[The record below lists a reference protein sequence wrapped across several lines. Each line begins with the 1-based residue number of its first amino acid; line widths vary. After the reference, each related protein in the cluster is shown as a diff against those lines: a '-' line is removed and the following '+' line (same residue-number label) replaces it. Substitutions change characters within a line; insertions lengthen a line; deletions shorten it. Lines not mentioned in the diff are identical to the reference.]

1 MIGIFILDEIP
12 KVSKQLVLAHSKIN
26 DGISGYFYFRESD
39 CVDVCS
45 VDKGSEFFGIL
56 DDTSGFGACLFI
68 LNLELEKDNLL
79 LQHNLH
85 VKENTLIDKDLHVKG
100 NTVVDGNTEID
111 GKTEIHDTLTVDNN
125 IRGNANADITGNLNV
140 NGNIV
145 SKATITGKSPNTSIF
160 LNPANVAMILGAS
173 MSGAPAPLQAVQV
186 DMNNSI

>member
-39 CVDVCS
+39 CADVCS
-45 VDKGSEFFGIL
+45 VDKGHEFFGVL

-68 LNLELEKDNLL
+68 LNLELEQSNLL

-85 VKENTLIDKDLHVKG
+85 VKESALIDKDLHVKG

-160 LNPANVAMILGAS
+160 LNPANVAMILGAA

>member
-12 KVSKQLVLAHSKIN
+12 TVAKQLVLGHSKIN

-39 CVDVCS
+39 CADVCS
-45 VDKGSEFFGIL
+45 VESGSEFFGVL

-68 LNLELEKDNLL
+68 IDLELEKDNLL

-85 VKENTLIDKDLHVKG
+85 VKENVLIDKDLHVK
-100 NTVVDGNTEID
+100 GNTEID

-125 IRGNANADITGNLNV
+125 ITGRANADIMGNLNV

-160 LNPANVAMILGAS
+160 LNPANVAMILGAA

>member
-39 CVDVCS
+39 CADVCS
-45 VDKGSEFFGIL
+45 VDKGNEFFGVL

-68 LNLELEKDNLL
+68 LNLELEQSNLL

-85 VKENTLIDKDLHVKG
+85 VKENALIDKDLHVKG

-160 LNPANVAMILGAS
+160 LNPANVAMILGAA

>member
-12 KVSKQLVLAHSKIN
+12 KVNKQLVLGHSKIN

-39 CVDVCS
+39 CADVCS
-45 VDKGSEFFGIL
+45 VDKGHEFFGVL

-68 LNLELEKDNLL
+68 LNLELEQSNLL

-85 VKENTLIDKDLHVKG
+85 VKENALIDKDLHVKG

-160 LNPANVAMILGAS
+160 LNPANVAMILGAA

>member
-12 KVSKQLVLAHSKIN
+12 KVNKQLVLGHSKIN

-39 CVDVCS
+39 CADVCS
-45 VDKGSEFFGIL
+45 VDKGHEFFGVL

-68 LNLELEKDNLL
+68 IDLELEQSNLL

-85 VKENTLIDKDLHVKG
+85 VKENALIDKDLHVKG

-160 LNPANVAMILGAS
+160 LNPANVAMILGAA
-173 MSGAPAPLQAVQV
+173 MSGAPAALQAAQV

>member
-12 KVSKQLVLAHSKIN
+12 KVNKQLVLGHSKIN

-39 CVDVCS
+39 CADVCS
-45 VDKGSEFFGIL
+45 VDKGSEFFGVL

-68 LNLELEKDNLL
+68 LNLELEQSNLL

-85 VKENTLIDKDLHVKG
+85 VKESALIDKDLHVKG

-125 IRGNANADITGNLNV
+125 IRGNANADIVGNLNV

-160 LNPANVAMILGAS
+160 LNPANVAMILGAA

>member
-12 KVSKQLVLAHSKIN
+12 KVNKQLVLAHSKIN

-39 CVDVCS
+39 CTDVCS
-45 VDKGSEFFGIL
+45 VDKGSEFFGVL

-68 LNLELEKDNLL
+68 LNLELEQSNLL

-85 VKENTLIDKDLHVKG
+85 VKENALIDKDLHVKG

-160 LNPANVAMILGAS
+160 LNPANVAMILGAA

>member
-12 KVSKQLVLAHSKIN
+12 KVNKQLVLGHSKIN

-39 CVDVCS
+39 CADVCS
-45 VDKGSEFFGIL
+45 VDKGSEFFGVL

-68 LNLELEKDNLL
+68 IGLELEQSNLL

-85 VKENTLIDKDLHVKG
+85 VKENVLIDKDLHVKG
-100 NTVVDGNTEID
+100 NTVVDGNSEID

-125 IRGNANADITGNLNV
+125 ITGRANADITGNLNV

-160 LNPANVAMILGAS
+160 LNPANVAMILGAA

>member
-12 KVSKQLVLAHSKIN
+12 KVNKQLVLGHSKIN

-39 CVDVCS
+39 CADVCS
-45 VDKGSEFFGIL
+45 VDKGSEFFGVL
-56 DDTSGFGACLFI
+56 DDTSGFGAALFI

-85 VKENTLIDKDLHVKG
+85 IKENALIDKDLHVKG

-125 IRGNANADITGNLNV
+125 IRGNANADIAGNLNV

-160 LNPANVAMILGAS
+160 LNPANVAMILGAA

-186 DMNNSI
+186 DMMNSI

>member
-12 KVSKQLVLAHSKIN
+12 KVNKQLVLGHSKIN

-39 CVDVCS
+39 CADVCS
-45 VDKGSEFFGIL
+45 VESGSEFFGVL

-68 LNLELEKDNLL
+68 IDLELEQRNLL

-85 VKENTLIDKDLHVKG
+85 VKENVLIDKDLHVKG
-100 NTVVDGNTEID
+100 NTVVDGNSEID

-125 IRGNANADITGNLNV
+125 ITGRANADIIGNLNV

-160 LNPANVAMILGAS
+160 LNPANVAMILGAA

-186 DMNNSI
+186 DMMNSI

>member
-12 KVSKQLVLAHSKIN
+12 KVDKQLVLGHSKIN

-39 CVDVCS
+39 CADVCS
-45 VDKGSEFFGIL
+45 VDKGSEFFGVL

-68 LNLELEKDNLL
+68 IDLELEKDNLL

-85 VKENTLIDKDLHVKG
+85 VKENALIDKDLHVKG
-100 NTVVDGNTEID
+100 NSEID
-111 GKTEIHDTLTVDNN
+111 GKTEIHNTLTVDNN
-125 IRGNANADITGNLNV
+125 ITGRANADITGNLNV
-140 NGNIV
+140 MGNIV

-160 LNPANVAMILGAS
+160 LNPANVAMILGAA

-186 DMNNSI
+186 DMMNSI